1 MVPGVQ
7 AQTCSGNGDVVGAY
21 GFAASRMFAAV
32 PVTAPGTNGSGNTG
46 SGNTGSGNI
55 GSGNTG
61 TGNTGTGNNGTGTST
76 NVNVSNTDFG
86 RFLGGVSGQAP
97 FGTVGRIVADGSG
110 NLFATA
116 SATTGSPVQVGTYT
130 VNSDCTMSATFTDTF
145 VTMPAT
151 APGTSSSG
159 NTGTGNNGTGN
170 TGTGGTSGTMTPVSA
185 TFEGVVLNHGNDIE
199 LVQTGSQATGA
210 VVEMRRTLQFSGCTN
225 ASLTGAFG
233 VVSQASEVT
242 TTGDGNGTGNNGNGN
257 NGNGNNG
264 NGNNG
269 NGNGNNTG
277 TPTAVPLFGRLV
289 SNGNGTFGIDALG
302 QKSAL
307 PGRQLTGTY
316 TVNSDC
322 TGTAQVVTSNGVT
335 RNLNFVIVR
344 SDAGVCQSGGS
355 VQPELLFGFTDA
367 GVSGIGFSR

>member
-1 MVPGVQ
+1 MKRFILPGLGGAVLMLMLPGLQ

-21 GFAASRMFAAV
+21 GFAASRMFSAIPA
-32 PVTAPGTNGSGNTG
+32 TAPGTNGSSDTP
-46 SGNTGSGNI
+46 
-55 GSGNTG
+55 
-61 TGNTGTGNNGTGTST
+61 TGTST
-76 NVNVSNTDFG
+76 NPVSNTGFG
-86 RFLGGVSGQAP
+86 RFLGGVSGQTP

-110 NLFATA
+110 NFFATA

-145 VTMPAT
+145 ATMPAT
-151 APGTSSSG
+151 APGTSS
-159 NTGTGNNGTGN
+159 
-170 TGTGGTSGTMTPVSA
+170 GGTTTGPVTPVNA

-199 LVQTGSQATGA
+199 LVQTGSNATGA
-210 VVEMRRTLQFSGCTN
+210 VIEMRHTLQFSGCTN

-233 VVSQASEVT
+233 VVSQASMASTTGTGT
-242 TTGDGNGTGNNGNGN
+242 TT
-257 NGNGNNG
+257 
-264 NGNNG
+264 
-269 NGNGNNTG
+269 TG

-289 SNGNGTFGIDALG
+289 SNGDGMFGVDALG

-316 TVNSDC
+316 TVNPDC
-322 TGTAQVVTSNGVT
+322 TGTAQVVTSTGVT

-344 SDAGVCQSGGS
+344 GDVGACQSGGS